1 MTTKTAAQFR
11 EAVAK
16 QYADFYDH
24 ECDLENALDGIEY
37 AANLYASLN
46 NHGMLPAAEFCL
58 GLNKVPN
65 LVKTCAQ
72 AWKYRLEP
80 KSLILDL
87 MIELALQSE
96 CNLDDFRVLGCY
108 HHDYGPADVLCAKIA
123 LLDQDPYCHKRYLL
137 EKLEN
142 ISRII
147 NNIMAR

>member
-1 MTTKTAAQFR
+1 MTTKTAAQLR

-24 ECDLENALDGIEY
+24 EIDLEMALDGIEY
-37 AANLYASLN
+37 AANLYSSFN
-46 NHGMLPAAEFCL
+46 NHGMLPAAEFIL
-58 GLNKVPN
+58 GLDKVPN
-65 LVKTCAQ
+65 LVKTCAR

-87 MIELALQSE
+87 MIELALQNE
-96 CNLDDFRVLGCY
+96 RNLDDFRVLGCY
-108 HHDYGPADVLCAKIA
+108 HHDYGPADVLCSKIA
-123 LLDQDPYCHKRYLL
+123 LLDEDTYFHKRYLL

-142 ISRII
+142 ICRIL

>member
-1 MTTKTAAQFR
+1 MTTKTAAQLR

-16 QYADFYDH
+16 QYADFYDY
-24 ECDLENALDGIEY
+24 ESDLENALDGIEY
-37 AANLYASLN
+37 AANLYSSLN
-46 NHGMLPAAEFCL
+46 YHGMLPAAEFVL
-58 GLNKVPN
+58 GLDKVPN
-65 LVKTCAQ
+65 LVKCCAH

-96 CNLDDFRVLGCY
+96 WNLDDFRMLGCY
-108 HHDYGPADVLCAKIA
+108 HRDYGPADVLCSKIA
-123 LLDQDPYCHKRYLL
+123 LLDKDPYSHKRYLL

-142 ISRII
+142 ICRIL

>member
-1 MTTKTAAQFR
+1 MTTKTAAQLR

-24 ECDLENALDGIEY
+24 EVDLENALDGIEY
-37 AANLYASLN
+37 AANLYSSLN
-46 NHGMLPAAEFCL
+46 QHGMLPAAEFIL
-58 GLNKVPN
+58 GLDKLPN
-65 LVKTCAQ
+65 LVKTCAR

-87 MIELALQSE
+87 MIELALQNE
-96 CNLDDFRVLGCY
+96 CNFDDFRVLGCY
-108 HHDYGPADVLCAKIA
+108 HREYGAADVLCSKIA
-123 LLDQDPYCHKRYLL
+123 LLDKDPYSHKRYLL

-142 ISRII
+142 ICRIL